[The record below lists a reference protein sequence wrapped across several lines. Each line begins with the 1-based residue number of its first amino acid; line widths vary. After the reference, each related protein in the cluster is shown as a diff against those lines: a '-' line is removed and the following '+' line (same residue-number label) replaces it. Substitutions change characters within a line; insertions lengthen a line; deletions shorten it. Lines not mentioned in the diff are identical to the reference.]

1 MPVGYV
7 YDTDSQTVMDSDEE
21 VQIAVHNV
29 FKAFRSSGSA
39 YGVVQYFMQKNLQF
53 PKRAYGG
60 AWAGKLVWGRL
71 THSRVLGILY
81 NPAYAGAYVY
91 GRYRDQKQV
100 NPQGLFIHHTVR
112 LPKDSGKSL
121 FWTIILA
128 ILHGRCM
135 RKTINN
141 YKTTVPI
148 LRKVVQ
154 PGKALHCCKG

>member
-1 MPVGYV
+1 LPVGYV

-112 LPKDSGKSL
+112 LPKEQWEVFIPDHHTCYITWEMYEENHK
-121 FWTIILA
+121 
-128 ILHGRCM
+128 
-135 RKTINN
+135 
-141 YKTTVPI
+141 
-148 LRKVVQ
+148 
-154 PGKALHCCKG
+154 